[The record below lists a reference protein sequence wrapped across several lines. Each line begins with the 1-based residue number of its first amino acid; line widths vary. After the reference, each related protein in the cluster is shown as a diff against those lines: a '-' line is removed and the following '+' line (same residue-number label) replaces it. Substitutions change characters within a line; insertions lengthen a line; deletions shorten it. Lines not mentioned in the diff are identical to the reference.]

1 MMITGPFDFNLVKNI
16 RRAKGVA
23 GQSPI
28 RIAAESIVVVAEL
41 GVARNIAIKEFNAQ
55 ADRFK
60 QIGSGIETGMSY
72 PIPTGTIGLG
82 SRVI

>member
-28 RIAAESIVVVAEL
+28 RIAAEALLVVAEL
-41 GVARNIAIKEFNAQ
+41 GISRNEAIQEYNAN

-60 QIGSGIETGMSY
+60 QIGTGNETGMNY
-72 PIPTGTIGLG
+72 AIPTGTIGLG
-82 SRVI
+82 SRAI